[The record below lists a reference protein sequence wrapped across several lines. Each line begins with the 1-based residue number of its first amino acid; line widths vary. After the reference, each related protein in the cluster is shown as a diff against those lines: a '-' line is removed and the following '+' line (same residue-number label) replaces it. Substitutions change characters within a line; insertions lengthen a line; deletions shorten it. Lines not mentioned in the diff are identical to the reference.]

1 MLHHTVLLYCTQGKH
16 QPTWV
21 EAVAGDVGA
30 LQPVGQL
37 SGEQNITQL
46 AVAVG
51 LKVVPGALTGHQVL
65 VGIQQREVD
74 LAEAMQKCGHG
85 DHSAG
90 PALLQS
96 LQEEAGEQEVTQVV
110 YPKCHAKTLLS
121 VSRTHYTWSRASFP
135 VQNYDKILLLTATYF
150 VCPNETRATVSSAF
164 MHHSSANQ

>member
-1 MLHHTVLLYCTQGKH
+1 MLHHTVLLYCTRGKH

-51 LKVVPGALTGHQVL
+51 LNVVPGGLTGHQVL

-74 LAEAMQKCGHG
+74 VAEAMQKCGHG
-85 DHSAG
+85 DHPAG

-110 YPKCHAKTLLS
+110 YPKRHAKTLLG
-121 VSRTHYTWSRASFP
+121 VSRTHYT
-135 VQNYDKILLLTATYF
+135 
-150 VCPNETRATVSSAF
+150 
-164 MHHSSANQ
+164 

>member
-1 MLHHTVLLYCTQGKH
+1 MLSSCQRTLHDTVLLYCTQGKH

-51 LKVVPGALTGHQVL
+51 LKVVPGGLTGHQVL

-74 LAEAMQKCGHG
+74 VAEAMHECGHG

-96 LQEEAGEQEVTQVV
+96 LQEETGEQEVTQVV

-121 VSRTHYTWSRASFP
+121 VSRAHYT
-135 VQNYDKILLLTATYF
+135 
-150 VCPNETRATVSSAF
+150 
-164 MHHSSANQ
+164 